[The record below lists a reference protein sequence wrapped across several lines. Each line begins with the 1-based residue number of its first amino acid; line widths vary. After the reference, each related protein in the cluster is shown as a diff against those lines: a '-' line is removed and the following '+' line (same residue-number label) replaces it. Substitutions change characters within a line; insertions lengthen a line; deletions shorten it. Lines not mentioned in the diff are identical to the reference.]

1 MEKGYRLITFHQDAW
16 LKPYV
21 DMNNTDLRDTKIQDI
36 EIIKLSL
43 QKKRK
48 KKKLS
53 VVRLKYHTTMFFT

>member
-1 MEKGYRLITFHQDAW
+1 
-16 LKPYV
+16 
-21 DMNNTDLRDTKIQDI
+21 MNNTDLRDTKIQDI

-48 KKKLS
+48 KEKLS

>member
-1 MEKGYRLITFHQDAW
+1 
-16 LKPYV
+16 
-21 DMNNTDLRDTKIQDI
+21 MNNTDLRDTKIQDI

-53 VVRLKYHTTMFFT
+53 VVRLKYHTTVFFT